1 MFGAVLGMS
10 DQSSLPGWVDNV
22 NNGGV
27 AFMAG
32 VGRGVFRTI
41 GARQDLIADMV
52 PCDQLASLLIAAA
65 WAAYKERDLKVYHFT
80 SGTDNPLTWSEYGRY
95 VVDAA
100 LKHPCTYLVMYPR
113 AKVRNIMR
121 NSIYVVFGHY
131 LPGVLLDLLASLHG
145 RKPILMEI
153 QRKYSR
159 GMKLSAY
166 FTTNEWK
173 FHKQNT
179 NSLARKLTGKDKT
192 EFSFDTKDIKWP
204 SYLETCVLGVR
215 KYYHGEEPDSI
226 TRARKFLFR
235 WRLLDA
241 GFSFLMFILLWFVIY
256 RFYGQLQFAFLAASS
271 FFILYLVL

>member
-1 MFGAVLGMS
+1 
-10 DQSSLPGWVDNV
+10 
-22 NNGGV
+22 
-27 AFMAG
+27 
-32 VGRGVFRTI
+32 
-41 GARQDLIADMV
+41 
-52 PCDQLASLLIAAA
+52 
-65 WAAYKERDLKVYHFT
+65 
-80 SGTDNPLTWSEYGRY
+80 
-95 VVDAA
+95 
-100 LKHPCTYLVMYPR
+100 
-113 AKVRNIMR
+113 
-121 NSIYVVFGHY
+121 
-131 LPGVLLDLLASLHG
+131 
-145 RKPILMEI
+145 MEI

-235 WRLLDA
+235 
-241 GFSFLMFILLWFVIY
+241 
-256 RFYGQLQFAFLAASS
+256 
-271 FFILYLVL
+271 